1 MAKILLTDEEIQK
14 LIECIQD
21 GTEVPEDLVI
31 KLSPSFF
38 DKLRT
43 AGKFDYKELDRF
55 KIPTIE
61 YAGKRPES
69 VILAQAALTGGAAP
83 LQVVR
88 SFGESS
94 EDEWRNMIV
103 QGDNLQFLKTCYMNQ
118 DPLIKDKVKDKV
130 KLVYIDPPF
139 ATKSDFQSSEG
150 ADSYSDKVE
159 SAEFIEGLRER
170 LVYIREILDDNG
182 SIYVH
187 LDEKMSHYIKVV
199 MDEIFGKNNF
209 KREVIWHLIGI
220 SGYKS
225 LVNSYVRGHENIFY
239 YTKSSNCTFNKEYL
253 DYDEKQLKRFS
264 KVDEDGR
271 VYKPITQTRRI
282 YLDEAKGV
290 PVSDVWSDIATFQT
304 IVNSPEITG
313 YPTQKPEALLS
324 RIIKASTNEND
335 LVMDF
340 FAGSGTTAAVAE
352 KLGRRW
358 ITCDFGKHAI
368 YTMQKR
374 ILNIADSNK
383 LDTSTDKKEKY
394 NLSPKPFDIVSAGAY
409 DFSKIMNL
417 RQNKDSYI
425 SFVLGLFGLTQ
436 ENNANK
442 YKLPNIY
449 ALNNGNP
456 VEIYPVWD
464 DEYLKDVRIDEE
476 YLEQIIYASGG
487 RLKGDYYIITPET
500 CTLIGDTTIKNSQGD
515 NVYFHMLKFP
525 YKILEDVSRHFQIEE
540 QPCDANEINRLI
552 SSTGFYFNE
561 DVKIEIK
568 RRKNGFKIESFSTN
582 ILDSNKERYEG
593 LNGLSMIL
601 IDLNYNN
608 KVFNMD
614 MAVYAKDIKEDG
626 VIKISGINDNTAII
640 AIDRHGNESKVIRM

>member
-1 MAKILLTDEEIQK
+1 MAKILLTDEEIKK

-21 GTEVPEDLVI
+21 GSEVPEDLVI

-38 DKLRT
+38 DKLRS

-94 EDEWRNMIV
+94 ENEWRNMIV

-118 DPLIKDKVKDKV
+118 DPLIKDKVKGKV

-139 ATKSDFQSSEG
+139 ATKSDFKSSEG
-150 ADSYSDKVE
+150 ADSYSDKIDR
-159 SAEFIEGLRER
+159 AEFIENLRER
-170 LVYIREILDDNG
+170 IIYIREILADDG
-182 SIYVH
+182 SIFVH
-187 LDEKMSHYIKVV
+187 LDWKMAHYLKII
-199 MDEIFGKNNF
+199 MDEVFGESNF
-209 KREVIWHLIGI
+209 INEIIWYYRRWNIAANLFARNHD
-220 SGYKS
+220 
-225 LVNSYVRGHENIFY
+225 NIFY
-239 YTKSSNCTFNKEYL
+239 YSKNKGRYTFNNLYIPKSEKSSGDGKAWL
-253 DYDEKQLKRFS
+253 SIIDE
-264 KVDEDGR
+264 ETGR
-271 VYKPITQTRRI
+271 RKSV
-282 YLDEAKGV
+282 LLNEESKGV
-290 PVSDVWSDIATFQT
+290 PMPDVFEISMINPMALERRM
-304 IVNSPEITG
+304 VN
-313 YPTQKPEALLS
+313 YPTQKPEALLE
-324 RIIKASTNEND
+324 RLIKASTNEND
-335 LVMDF
+335 LIIDL

-383 LDTSTDKKEKY
+383 LDTSNNKKAKY

-425 SFVLGLFGLTQ
+425 AFVLGLFGLTQ
-436 ENNANK
+436 ESNDNK

-464 DEYLKDVRIDEE
+464 DEYLKEVRIDEE
-476 YLEQIIYASGG
+476 YLEQIVYASGG

-515 NVYFHMLKFP
+515 NIYFHMLKFP

-540 QPCDANEINRLI
+540 QPCDANDINRLI

>member
-1 MAKILLTDEEIQK
+1 MAKILLTDEEIKK

-38 DKLRT
+38 DKLRI
-43 AGKFDYKELDRF
+43 AGKFDYKELERF

-94 EDEWRNMIV
+94 ENEWRNMIV

-118 DPLIKDKVKDKV
+118 DPLIKDKVKGKV

-139 ATKSDFQSSEG
+139 ATKGDFQSSEG
-150 ADSYSDKVE
+150 ADSYSDKIDR
-159 SAEFIEGLRER
+159 AEFIESLRER
-170 LVYIREILDDNG
+170 LIYIREVLADDG
-182 SIYVH
+182 SIFVH
-187 LDEKMSHYIKVV
+187 LDLKQIHYIKIV
-199 MDEIFGKNNF
+199 MDEIFGRDKFVNEIIWYYPDNFQGNVKGFATNHNNILWYSKSKNFISNKVYVPLDKKT
-209 KREVIWHLIGI
+209 KRDKRVWSSELG
-220 SGYKS
+220 K
-225 LVNSYVRGHENIFY
+225 LVSARN
-239 YTKSSNCTFNKEYL
+239 
-253 DYDEKQLKRFS
+253 
-264 KVDEDGR
+264 EDGSL
-271 VYKPITQTRRI
+271 I
-282 YLDEAKGV
+282 YEEFTEKKAD
-290 PVSDVWSDIATFQT
+290 DVWSIGQSSTT
-304 IVNSPEITG
+304 KSHSSEYIN
-313 YPTQKPEALLS
+313 YPTQKPEELLKRS
-324 RIIKASTNEND
+324 ILASSNPGD
-335 LVMDF
+335 LIVDF

-374 ILNIADSNK
+374 ILNIADSNN
-383 LDTSTDKKEKY
+383 LDATGKKEKY
-394 NLSPKPFDIVSAGAY
+394 NLPPKPFDIISAGAY

-425 SFVLGLFGLTQ
+425 AFVLGLFGLAK
-436 ENNANK
+436 EDSVNNK
-442 YKLPNIY
+442 YKLPDIY
-449 ALNNGNP
+449 ALKDGNP

-464 DEYLKDVRIDEE
+464 DEYLKEVRIDEE
-476 YLEQIIYASGG
+476 YLEQRVYASGG

-515 NVYFHMLKFP
+515 NIYFHMLKFP

-540 QPCDANEINRLI
+540 QPCDANDINRLI

>member
-1 MAKILLTDEEIQK
+1 VWLDKNSGQPLTDWWID
-14 LIECIQD
+14 I
-21 GTEVPEDLVI
+21 
-31 KLSPSFF
+31 SP
-38 DKLRT
+38 
-43 AGKFDYKELDRF
+43 
-55 KIPTIE
+55 
-61 YAGKRPES
+61 
-69 VILAQAALTGGAAP
+69 
-83 LQVVR
+83 
-88 SFGESS
+88 
-94 EDEWRNMIV
+94 
-103 QGDNLQFLKTCYMNQ
+103 LKTHFN
-118 DPLIKDKVKDKV
+118 
-130 KLVYIDPPF
+130 
-139 ATKSDFQSSEG
+139 
-150 ADSYSDKVE
+150 E
-159 SAEFIEGLRER
+159 S
-170 LVYIREILDDNG
+170 
-182 SIYVH
+182 
-187 LDEKMSHYIKVV
+187 
-199 MDEIFGKNNF
+199 
-209 KREVIWHLIGI
+209 
-220 SGYKS
+220 
-225 LVNSYVRGHENIFY
+225 
-239 YTKSSNCTFNKEYL
+239 
-253 DYDEKQLKRFS
+253 
-264 KVDEDGR
+264 
-271 VYKPITQTRRI
+271 
-282 YLDEAKGV
+282 
-290 PVSDVWSDIATFQT
+290 
-304 IVNSPEITG
+304 TG
-313 YPTQKPEALLS
+313 YPTQKPEELLA
-324 RIIKASTNEND
+324 RIINASTNEGD

-383 LDTSTDKKEKY
+383 LDTSNNKKAKY

-425 SFVLGLFGLTQ
+425 AFVLGLFGLTQ
-436 ENNANK
+436 ESNDNK

-464 DEYLKDVRIDEE
+464 DEYLKEVRIDEE
-476 YLEQIIYASGG
+476 YLEQIVYASGG

-515 NVYFHMLKFP
+515 NIYFHMLKFP

-540 QPCDANEINRLI
+540 QPCDANDINRLI

>member
-1 MAKILLTDEEIQK
+1 MAKTLLTDEEIQK
-14 LIECIQD
+14 LIVCIQD

-43 AGKFDYKELDRF
+43 AGKFDYKGLDRF

-88 SFGESS
+88 SFDESS
-94 EDEWRNMIV
+94 EDERRNMIV
-103 QGDNLQFLKTCYMNQ
+103 QGDNLQFLKTCYINQ
-118 DPLIKDKVKDKV
+118 DPLIKDKVKGKV

-139 ATKSDFQSSEG
+139 ATKSDFQSSDG
-150 ADSYSDKVE
+150 ADSYSDKIDR
-159 SAEFIEGLRER
+159 AEFIENLRER
-170 LVYIREILDDNG
+170 IIYIREILADDG
-182 SIYVH
+182 SLYVH
-187 LDEKMSHYIKVV
+187 LDQKMSHYIKLMLDDV
-199 MDEIFGKNNF
+199 FGKERFIN
-209 KREVIWHLIGI
+209 EIIWSYRTGKGGKGEFNKQHDNILLYGKNKDRIFNPQKE
-220 SGYKS
+220 KS
-225 LVNSYVRGHENIFY
+225 
-239 YTKSSNCTFNKEYL
+239 YTKAKGRKAGVVNYGVADTEFFE
-253 DYDEKQLKRFS
+253 
-264 KVDEDGR
+264 DEDG
-271 VYKPITQTRRI
+271 VYRWSEMR
-282 YLDEAKGV
+282 
-290 PVSDVWSDIATFQT
+290 DVWDIPY
-304 IVNSPEITG
+304 INSQAKERLG
-313 YPTQKPEALLS
+313 YPTQKPEALIE
-324 RIIKASTNEND
+324 RIIKASSNPGD
-335 LVMDF
+335 IVMDLF
-340 FAGSGTTAAVAE
+340 GGSGTTAAVAE

-394 NLSPKPFDIVSAGAY
+394 NLSPKPFYIVSAGAY

-425 SFVLGLFGLTQ
+425 SFVLGLFGLIQ
-436 ENNANK
+436 ENNVNK

-456 VEIYPVWD
+456 VEIFPVWD
-464 DEYLKDVRIDEE
+464 DEYLKEVRIDEE

-500 CTLIGDTTIKNSQGD
+500 CTLIADTTIKNSQGD

-540 QPCDANEINRLI
+540 QPCDANDINRLI

-568 RRKNGFKIESFSTN
+568 RIKNGLKIESFSTN
-582 ILDSNKERYEG
+582 ILDSKKERYEG

-601 IDLNYNN
+601 IDLNYND

-626 VIKISGINDNTAII
+626 IIKISGINDNSAII

>member
-1 MAKILLTDEEIQK
+1 MAKVLLTDEEIQK

-38 DKLRT
+38 DKLRS

-61 YAGKRPES
+61 YAGKRSES

-94 EDEWRNMIV
+94 ENEWRNMIV

-118 DPLIKDKVKDKV
+118 DPLIKDKVKGKV

-139 ATKSDFQSSEG
+139 ATKSDFKSSEG
-150 ADSYSDKVE
+150 VDSYSDKVDK
-159 SAEFIEGLRER
+159 SEFLETLRER
-170 LVYIREILDDNG
+170 LIYIKELLAIDG

-187 LDEKMSHYIKVV
+187 LDQKMSHYVKVIL
-199 MDEIFGKNNF
+199 DEIFDKSNFRNEIAWCYTGPSQASNYYPRKHDTILFYSKGNNNYFNTPRIAHKSGVHNTGKLFGNTEED
-209 KREVIWHLIGI
+209 KDLKVELESKGKKVEDWWIDIW
-220 SGYKS
+220 SCDRYRDE
-225 LVNSYVRGHENIFY
+225 LVN
-239 YTKSSNCTFNKEYL
+239 
-253 DYDEKQLKRFS
+253 
-264 KVDEDGR
+264 
-271 VYKPITQTRRI
+271 
-282 YLDEAKGV
+282 
-290 PVSDVWSDIATFQT
+290 
-304 IVNSPEITG
+304 
-313 YPTQKPEALLS
+313 YPTQKPEALLK
-324 RIIKASTNEND
+324 RIIEASSEEND
-335 LVMDF
+335 IVLDCF
-340 FAGSGTTAAVAE
+340 SGSGTTAAVAE

-464 DEYLKDVRIDEE
+464 DEYLKEVRIDEE
-476 YLEQIIYASGG
+476 YLEQIVYASGG
-487 RLKGDYYIITPET
+487 RLKGDYYIVTPET

-540 QPCDANEINRLI
+540 QPCNANDINKLI

-568 RRKNGFKIESFSTN
+568 RNKNGLKIESFSTN
-582 ILDSNKERYEG
+582 ILDSKKERYEG
-593 LNGLSMIL
+593 LDGLSMIL
-601 IDLNYNN
+601 IDLNYND

-626 VIKISGINDNTAII
+626 HVKITGINDNSAII

>member
-1 MAKILLTDEEIQK
+1 MAKVLLTDEEIQK

-38 DKLRT
+38 DKLRS

-61 YAGKRPES
+61 YAGKRSES

-94 EDEWRNMIV
+94 ENEWRNMIV

-118 DPLIKDKVKDKV
+118 DPLIKDKVKGKV

-150 ADSYSDKVE
+150 ADSYSDKIDR
-159 SAEFIEGLRER
+159 AEFIESLRER
-170 LVYIREILDDNG
+170 LIYMKEILADDG
-182 SIYVH
+182 SIFVH
-187 LDEKMSHYIKVV
+187 LDWKMAHYLKII
-199 MDEIFGKNNF
+199 MDEVFGESNF
-209 KREVIWHLIGI
+209 INEIIWYYRRWNIAANLFARNHD
-220 SGYKS
+220 
-225 LVNSYVRGHENIFY
+225 NIFY
-239 YTKSSNCTFNKEYL
+239 YSKNKGRYTFNNLYIPKSEKSSGDGKAWL
-253 DYDEKQLKRFS
+253 SIIDE
-264 KVDEDGR
+264 ETGR
-271 VYKPITQTRRI
+271 RKSVL
-282 YLDEAKGV
+282 LDEESKGV
-290 PVSDVWSDIATFQT
+290 PMPDVFEISMINPMALERRM
-304 IVNSPEITG
+304 VN
-313 YPTQKPEALLS
+313 YPTQKPEALLE
-324 RIIKASTNEND
+324 RLIKASTNEND
-335 LVMDF
+335 LIIDL

-383 LDTSTDKKEKY
+383 LDTSNNKKEKY

-464 DEYLKDVRIDEE
+464 DEYLKEVRIDEE
-476 YLEQIIYASGG
+476 YLEQIVYASGG

-540 QPCDANEINRLI
+540 QPCNANDINRLI

-568 RRKNGFKIESFSTN
+568 RIKNGLRIESFSTN
-582 ILDSNKERYEG
+582 ILDSKKERYEG
-593 LNGLSMIL
+593 LDGLSMIL
-601 IDLNYNN
+601 IDLNYNG

-626 VIKISGINDNTAII
+626 HVKITGINDNSAII

>member
-1 MAKILLTDEEIQK
+1 MAKLLLTDEEIQK
-14 LIECIQD
+14 LIECIQE
-21 GTEVPEDLVI
+21 GTEVPEELVI

-94 EDEWRNMIV
+94 KDEWRNMIV

-118 DPLIKDKVKDKV
+118 DPLIKDKVKGKV

-139 ATKSDFQSSEG
+139 ATKGDFKSPEG
-150 ADSYSDKVE
+150 ADSYSDRIDR
-159 SAEFIEGLRER
+159 AEFIEATRER
-170 LVYIREILDDNG
+170 LIYIREILSEDG
-182 SIYVH
+182 GLFIH
-187 LDEKMSHYIKVV
+187 LDEKMSHYMKVV
-199 MDEIFGKNNF
+199 IDEIFGKENF
-209 KREVIWHLIGI
+209 VNEIIWRYRRWPSKSRCFQKMHDVIFWYAKNINSSRTWSQLFEELSPSSIKQWKGKKRTDVKSEMGTRHSEIGQEI
-220 SGYKS
+220 SLGA
-225 LVNSYVRGHENIFY
+225 
-239 YTKSSNCTFNKEYL
+239 
-253 DYDEKQLKRFS
+253 
-264 KVDEDGR
+264 
-271 VYKPITQTRRI
+271 PM
-282 YLDEAKGV
+282 
-290 PVSDVWSDIATFQT
+290 SDVW
-304 IVNSPEITG
+304 EISQITAPFNEYTR
-313 YPTQKPEALLS
+313 YPTQKPELLIE
-324 RIIKASTNEND
+324 RFINATTEKDD
-335 LVMDF
+335 LVVDF
-340 FAGSGTTAAVAE
+340 FGGSGTTAAVAE

-436 ENNANK
+436 ENNANNK

-464 DEYLKDVRIDEE
+464 DEYLKEVRIDEE

-540 QPCDANEINRLI
+540 QPCNANDINKLI

-568 RRKNGFKIESFSTN
+568 RIKNGLKIESFSTN
-582 ILDSNKERYEG
+582 ILDSKKERYEG

-601 IDLNYNN
+601 IDLNYND

>member
-1 MAKILLTDEEIQK
+1 MAKILLTDEEIKK

-21 GTEVPEDLVI
+21 GSEVPEDLVI

-38 DKLRT
+38 DKLRS

-94 EDEWRNMIV
+94 ENEWRNMIV

-118 DPLIKDKVKDKV
+118 DPLIKDKVKGKV

-139 ATKSDFQSSEG
+139 ATKSDFKSSEG
-150 ADSYSDKVE
+150 ADSYSDKIDR
-159 SAEFIEGLRER
+159 AEFIENLRER
-170 LVYIREILDDNG
+170 IIYIREILADDG
-182 SIYVH
+182 SIFVH
-187 LDEKMSHYIKVV
+187 LDWKMAHYLKII
-199 MDEIFGKNNF
+199 MDEVFGESNF
-209 KREVIWHLIGI
+209 INEIIWYYRRWNIAANLFARNHD
-220 SGYKS
+220 
-225 LVNSYVRGHENIFY
+225 NIFY
-239 YTKSSNCTFNKEYL
+239 YSKNKGRYTFNNLYIPKSEKSSGDGKAWL
-253 DYDEKQLKRFS
+253 SIIDE
-264 KVDEDGR
+264 ETGR
-271 VYKPITQTRRI
+271 RKSV
-282 YLDEAKGV
+282 LLNEESKGV
-290 PVSDVWSDIATFQT
+290 PMPDVFEISMINPMALERRM
-304 IVNSPEITG
+304 VN
-313 YPTQKPEALLS
+313 YPTQKPEALLE
-324 RIIKASTNEND
+324 RLIKASTNEND
-335 LVMDF
+335 LIIDL

-383 LDTSTDKKEKY
+383 LDTSNNKKEKY

-425 SFVLGLFGLTQ
+425 AFVLGLFGLTQ
-436 ENNANK
+436 ECNDNK

-464 DEYLKDVRIDEE
+464 DEYLKEVRIDEE
-476 YLEQIIYASGG
+476 YLEQIVYASGG

-515 NVYFHMLKFP
+515 NIYFHMLKFP

-540 QPCDANEINRLI
+540 QPCDANDINRLI

>member
-94 EDEWRNMIV
+94 ENEWRNMIV

-118 DPLIKDKVKDKV
+118 DPLIKDKVKGKV

-139 ATKSDFQSSEG
+139 ATKSDFQASDG
-150 ADSYSDKVE
+150 ADSYSDKIDR
-159 SAEFIEGLRER
+159 AEFIESLRER
-170 LVYIREILDDNG
+170 LIYIREVLADDG
-182 SIYVH
+182 SIFVH
-187 LDEKMSHYIKVV
+187 LDLKQIHYIKIV
-199 MDEIFGKNNF
+199 MDEIFGRDKFVNEIIWYYPDNFQGNVKGFATNHNNILWYSKSKNFISNKVYVPLDKKT
-209 KREVIWHLIGI
+209 KRDKRVWSSELG
-220 SGYKS
+220 K
-225 LVNSYVRGHENIFY
+225 LVSARN
-239 YTKSSNCTFNKEYL
+239 
-253 DYDEKQLKRFS
+253 
-264 KVDEDGR
+264 EDGSL
-271 VYKPITQTRRI
+271 I
-282 YLDEAKGV
+282 YEEFTEKKAD
-290 PVSDVWSDIATFQT
+290 DVWSIGQSSTT
-304 IVNSPEITG
+304 KSHSSEYIN
-313 YPTQKPEALLS
+313 YPTQKPEELLKRS
-324 RIIKASTNEND
+324 ILASSNPGD
-335 LVMDF
+335 LIVDF

-374 ILNIADSNK
+374 ILNIADSNN
-383 LDTSTDKKEKY
+383 LDATGKKEKY
-394 NLSPKPFDIVSAGAY
+394 NLPPKPFDIISAGAY

-425 SFVLGLFGLTQ
+425 AFVLGLFGLAK
-436 ENNANK
+436 EDSVNNK
-442 YKLPNIY
+442 YKLPDIY
-449 ALNNGNP
+449 ALKDGNP

-464 DEYLKDVRIDEE
+464 DEYLKEVRIDEE
-476 YLEQIIYASGG
+476 YLEQRVYASGG

-515 NVYFHMLKFP
+515 NIYFHMLKFP

>member
-1 MAKILLTDEEIQK
+1 
-14 LIECIQD
+14 
-21 GTEVPEDLVI
+21 
-31 KLSPSFF
+31 
-38 DKLRT
+38 
-43 AGKFDYKELDRF
+43 
-55 KIPTIE
+55 
-61 YAGKRPES
+61 
-69 VILAQAALTGGAAP
+69 
-83 LQVVR
+83 
-88 SFGESS
+88 
-94 EDEWRNMIV
+94 
-103 QGDNLQFLKTCYMNQ
+103 MNQ
-118 DPLIKDKVKDKV
+118 DPLIKDKVKCKV

-150 ADSYSDKVE
+150 ADSYSDKIDR
-159 SAEFIEGLRER
+159 AEFIESLRER
-170 LVYIREILDDNG
+170 LIYMKEILADDG
-182 SIYVH
+182 SIFVH
-187 LDEKMSHYIKVV
+187 LDWKMAHYLKII
-199 MDEIFGKNNF
+199 MDEVFGESNF
-209 KREVIWHLIGI
+209 INEIIWYYRRWNIAANLFARNHD
-220 SGYKS
+220 
-225 LVNSYVRGHENIFY
+225 NIFY
-239 YTKSSNCTFNKEYL
+239 YSKNKGRYTFNNLYIPKSEKSSGDGKAWL
-253 DYDEKQLKRFS
+253 SIIDE
-264 KVDEDGR
+264 ETGR
-271 VYKPITQTRRI
+271 RKSVL
-282 YLDEAKGV
+282 LDEESKGV
-290 PVSDVWSDIATFQT
+290 PMPDVFEISMINPMALERRM
-304 IVNSPEITG
+304 VN
-313 YPTQKPEALLS
+313 YPTQKPEALLE
-324 RIIKASTNEND
+324 RLIKASTNEND
-335 LVMDF
+335 LIIDL

-383 LDTSTDKKEKY
+383 LDTSNNKKEKY

-464 DEYLKDVRIDEE
+464 DEYLKEVRIDEE
-476 YLEQIIYASGG
+476 YLEQIVYASGG

-540 QPCDANEINRLI
+540 QPCNANDINRLI

-568 RRKNGFKIESFSTN
+568 RIKNGLKIESFSTN
-582 ILDSNKERYEG
+582 ILGSKKERYEG

-601 IDLNYNN
+601 IDLNYND

-626 VIKISGINDNTAII
+626 HVKISGINDKSAII

>member
-1 MAKILLTDEEIQK
+1 MAKILLTDEEIKK

-38 DKLRT
+38 DKLRI
-43 AGKFDYKELDRF
+43 AGKFDYKELERF

-83 LQVVR
+83 LQIVR

-94 EDEWRNMIV
+94 ENEWRNMIV

-118 DPLIKDKVKDKV
+118 DPLIKDKVKGKV

-139 ATKSDFQSSEG
+139 ATKGDFQSSEG
-150 ADSYSDKVE
+150 ADSYSDKIDR
-159 SAEFIEGLRER
+159 AEFIESLRER
-170 LVYIREILDDNG
+170 LIYIREVLADDG
-182 SIYVH
+182 SIFVH
-187 LDEKMSHYIKVV
+187 LDLKQIHYIKIV
-199 MDEIFGKNNF
+199 MDEIFGRDKFVNEIIWYYPDNFQGNVKGFATNHNNILWYSKSKNFISNKVYVPLDKKT
-209 KREVIWHLIGI
+209 KRDKRVWSSELG
-220 SGYKS
+220 K
-225 LVNSYVRGHENIFY
+225 LVSARN
-239 YTKSSNCTFNKEYL
+239 
-253 DYDEKQLKRFS
+253 
-264 KVDEDGR
+264 EDGSL
-271 VYKPITQTRRI
+271 I
-282 YLDEAKGV
+282 YEEFTEKKAD
-290 PVSDVWSDIATFQT
+290 DVWSIGQSSTT
-304 IVNSPEITG
+304 KSHSSEYIN
-313 YPTQKPEALLS
+313 YPTQKPEELLKRS
-324 RIIKASTNEND
+324 ILASSNPGD
-335 LVMDF
+335 LIVDF

-374 ILNIADSNK
+374 ILNIADSNN
-383 LDTSTDKKEKY
+383 LDATGKKEKY
-394 NLSPKPFDIVSAGAY
+394 NLPPKPFDIISAGAY

-425 SFVLGLFGLTQ
+425 AFVLGLFGLAK
-436 ENNANK
+436 EDSVNNK
-442 YKLPNIY
+442 YKLPDIY
-449 ALNNGNP
+449 ALKDGNP

-464 DEYLKDVRIDEE
+464 DEYLKEVRIDEE
-476 YLEQIIYASGG
+476 YLEQRVYASGG

-515 NVYFHMLKFP
+515 NIYFHMLKFP

-540 QPCDANEINRLI
+540 QPCDANDINRLI

>member
-1 MAKILLTDEEIQK
+1 MAKILLTDEEIKK

-38 DKLRT
+38 DKLRI
-43 AGKFDYKELDRF
+43 AGKFDYKELERF

-94 EDEWRNMIV
+94 ENEWRNMIV

-118 DPLIKDKVKDKV
+118 DPLIKDKVKGKV

-139 ATKSDFQSSEG
+139 ATKGDFQSSEG
-150 ADSYSDKVE
+150 ADSYSDKIDR
-159 SAEFIEGLRER
+159 AEFIESLRER
-170 LVYIREILDDNG
+170 LIYIREVLADDG
-182 SIYVH
+182 SIFVH
-187 LDEKMSHYIKVV
+187 LDLKQIHYIKIV
-199 MDEIFGKNNF
+199 MDEIFGRDKFVNEIIWYYPDNFQGNVKGFATNHNNILWYSKSKNFISNKVYVPLDKKT
-209 KREVIWHLIGI
+209 KRDKRVWSSELG
-220 SGYKS
+220 K
-225 LVNSYVRGHENIFY
+225 LVSARN
-239 YTKSSNCTFNKEYL
+239 
-253 DYDEKQLKRFS
+253 
-264 KVDEDGR
+264 EDGSL
-271 VYKPITQTRRI
+271 I
-282 YLDEAKGV
+282 YEEFTEKKAD
-290 PVSDVWSDIATFQT
+290 DVWSIGQSSTT
-304 IVNSPEITG
+304 KSHSSEYIN
-313 YPTQKPEALLS
+313 YPTQKPEELLKRS
-324 RIIKASTNEND
+324 ILASSNPGD
-335 LVMDF
+335 LIVDF

-374 ILNIADSNK
+374 ILNIADSNN
-383 LDTSTDKKEKY
+383 LDATGKKEKY
-394 NLSPKPFDIVSAGAY
+394 NLPPKPFDIISAGAY

-425 SFVLGLFGLTQ
+425 AFVLGLFGLAK
-436 ENNANK
+436 EDSVNNK
-442 YKLPNIY
+442 YKLPDIY
-449 ALNNGNP
+449 ALKDGNP

-464 DEYLKDVRIDEE
+464 DEYLKEVRIDEE

-540 QPCDANEINRLI
+540 QPCDANDINRLI

>member
-1 MAKILLTDEEIQK
+1 MAKVLLTDEEIQK

-38 DKLRT
+38 DKLRS

-61 YAGKRPES
+61 YAGKRSES

-94 EDEWRNMIV
+94 ENEWRNMIV

-118 DPLIKDKVKDKV
+118 DPLIKDKVKCKV

-150 ADSYSDKVE
+150 ADSYSDKIDR
-159 SAEFIEGLRER
+159 AEFIESLRER
-170 LVYIREILDDNG
+170 LIYMKEILADDG
-182 SIYVH
+182 SIFVH
-187 LDEKMSHYIKVV
+187 LDWKMAHYLKII
-199 MDEIFGKNNF
+199 MDEVFGESNF
-209 KREVIWHLIGI
+209 INEIIWYYRRWNIAANLFARNHD
-220 SGYKS
+220 
-225 LVNSYVRGHENIFY
+225 NIFY
-239 YTKSSNCTFNKEYL
+239 YSKNKGRYTFNNLYIPKSEKSSGDGKAWL
-253 DYDEKQLKRFS
+253 SIIDE
-264 KVDEDGR
+264 ETGR
-271 VYKPITQTRRI
+271 RKSVL
-282 YLDEAKGV
+282 LDEESKGV
-290 PVSDVWSDIATFQT
+290 PMPDVFEISMINPMALERRM
-304 IVNSPEITG
+304 VN
-313 YPTQKPEALLS
+313 YPTQKPEALLE
-324 RIIKASTNEND
+324 RLIKASTNEND
-335 LVMDF
+335 LIIDL

-383 LDTSTDKKEKY
+383 LDTSNNKKEKY

-464 DEYLKDVRIDEE
+464 DEYLKEVRIDEE
-476 YLEQIIYASGG
+476 YLEQIVYASGG

-540 QPCDANEINRLI
+540 QPCNANDINRLI

-568 RRKNGFKIESFSTN
+568 RIKNGLKIESFSTN
-582 ILDSNKERYEG
+582 ILGSKKERYEG

-601 IDLNYNN
+601 IDLNYND

-626 VIKISGINDNTAII
+626 HVKISGINDKSAII

>member
-1 MAKILLTDEEIQK
+1 MAKVLLTDEEIQK

-38 DKLRT
+38 DKLRI
-43 AGKFDYKELDRF
+43 AGKFDYKELERF

-61 YAGKRPES
+61 YAGKRSES

-94 EDEWRNMIV
+94 ENEWRNMIV

-118 DPLIKDKVKDKV
+118 DPIIKDKVKGKV

-150 ADSYSDKVE
+150 VESYSDKIDN
-159 SAEFIEGLRER
+159 SEFIEGLRER
-170 LVYIREILDDNG
+170 LIFIREIMADDG
-182 SIYVH
+182 CIFVH
-187 LDEKMSHYIKVV
+187 LDWKKVHYIKIIL
-199 MDEIFGKNNF
+199 DEIFNPNRFRNQIIWKYFGPTSTEKNF
-209 KREVIWHLIGI
+209 PRKHDTIL
-220 SGYKS
+220 
-225 LVNSYVRGHENIFY
+225 F
-239 YTKSSNCTFNKEYL
+239 YTKSDVYYFDSSETL
-253 DYDEKQLKRFS
+253 VDYDEKAIKRYDKIDENGDRYKIYYDKDGSERRAYLKKGKPTDVFNIPFVQGTS
-264 KVDEDGR
+264 KER
-271 VYKPITQTRRI
+271 
-282 YLDEAKGV
+282 L
-290 PVSDVWSDIATFQT
+290 
-304 IVNSPEITG
+304 G
-313 YPTQKPEALLS
+313 YPTQKPEELIKI
-324 RIIKASTNEND
+324 IIKTCSQEGD

-340 FAGSGTTAAVAE
+340 FGGSGTTAAVAE

-383 LDTSTDKKEKY
+383 LDTSNNKKEKY

-417 RQNKDSYI
+417 RQNKESYI
-425 SFVLGLFGLTQ
+425 AFVLGLFGLVQ
-436 ENNANK
+436 EKSANK

-456 VEIYPVWD
+456 VEIYPVWE
-464 DEYLKDVRIDEE
+464 DEYLKEVRIDEE
-476 YLEQIIYASGG
+476 YLEQIVYASGG

-540 QPCDANEINRLI
+540 QPCNANDINRLI

-568 RRKNGFKIESFSTN
+568 RIKNGLRIESFSTN

-593 LNGLSMIL
+593 LDGLSMIL
-601 IDLNYNN
+601 IDLNYNG

-626 VIKISGINDNTAII
+626 HVKISGINDNSAII

>member
-1 MAKILLTDEEIQK
+1 MAKILLTDEEIKK

-21 GTEVPEDLVI
+21 GSEVPEDLVI

-38 DKLRT
+38 DKLRS

-94 EDEWRNMIV
+94 ENEWRNMIV

-118 DPLIKDKVKDKV
+118 DPIIKDKVKGKV

-139 ATKSDFQSSEG
+139 ATKSDFKSSEG
-150 ADSYSDKVE
+150 VDSYSDKVDK
-159 SAEFIEGLRER
+159 SEFLETLRER
-170 LVYIREILDDNG
+170 LIYIKELLAIDG

-187 LDEKMSHYIKVV
+187 LDQKMSHYVKVIL
-199 MDEIFGKNNF
+199 DEIFDKSNFRNEIAWCYTGPSQASNYYPRKHDTILFYSKGNNNYFNTPRIAHKSGVHNTGKLFGNTEED
-209 KREVIWHLIGI
+209 KDLKVELESKGKKVEDWWIDIW
-220 SGYKS
+220 SCDRYRDE
-225 LVNSYVRGHENIFY
+225 LVN
-239 YTKSSNCTFNKEYL
+239 
-253 DYDEKQLKRFS
+253 
-264 KVDEDGR
+264 
-271 VYKPITQTRRI
+271 
-282 YLDEAKGV
+282 
-290 PVSDVWSDIATFQT
+290 
-304 IVNSPEITG
+304 
-313 YPTQKPEALLS
+313 YPTQKPEALLK
-324 RIIKASTNEND
+324 RIIEASSEEND
-335 LVMDF
+335 IVLDCF
-340 FAGSGTTAAVAE
+340 SGSGTTAAVAE

-374 ILNIADSNK
+374 ILNIAESNK
-383 LDTSTDKKEKY
+383 LDTSSDKKAKY
-394 NLSPKPFDIVSAGAY
+394 NMPPKPFDIVSVGAY

-425 SFVLGLFGLTQ
+425 AFVLGLFGLAK
-436 ENNANK
+436 EDSINNK

-449 ALNNGNP
+449 ALKNGNP

-464 DEYLKDVRIDEE
+464 DEYLKEVRIDEE
-476 YLEQIIYASGG
+476 YLEQIVYASGG

-540 QPCDANEINRLI
+540 QPCNANDINRLI

-568 RRKNGFKIESFSTN
+568 RIKNGFKIESFSTN
-582 ILDSNKERYEG
+582 ILDSKKERYEG
-593 LNGLSMIL
+593 LSGLSMIL
-601 IDLNYNN
+601 IDLNYND

-626 VIKISGINDNTAII
+626 HVKISGINDNSAII

>member
-1 MAKILLTDEEIQK
+1 MAKILLTDEEIKK

-38 DKLRT
+38 DKLRS

-94 EDEWRNMIV
+94 ENEWRNMIV

-118 DPLIKDKVKDKV
+118 DPLIKDKVKGKV

-139 ATKSDFQSSEG
+139 ATKSDFQASDG
-150 ADSYSDKVE
+150 ADSYSDKIDR
-159 SAEFIEGLRER
+159 AEFIESLRER
-170 LVYIREILDDNG
+170 LIYIREVLADDG
-182 SIYVH
+182 SIFVH
-187 LDEKMSHYIKVV
+187 LDLKQIHYIKIV
-199 MDEIFGKNNF
+199 MDEIFGRDKFVNEIIWYYPDNFQGNVKGFATNHNNILWYSKSKNFISNKVYVPLDKKT
-209 KREVIWHLIGI
+209 KRDKRVWSSELG
-220 SGYKS
+220 K
-225 LVNSYVRGHENIFY
+225 LVSARN
-239 YTKSSNCTFNKEYL
+239 
-253 DYDEKQLKRFS
+253 
-264 KVDEDGR
+264 EDGSL
-271 VYKPITQTRRI
+271 I
-282 YLDEAKGV
+282 YEEFTEKKAD
-290 PVSDVWSDIATFQT
+290 DVWSIGQSSTT
-304 IVNSPEITG
+304 KSHSSEYIN
-313 YPTQKPEALLS
+313 YPTQKPEELLKRS
-324 RIIKASTNEND
+324 ILASSNPGD
-335 LVMDF
+335 LIVDF

-374 ILNIADSNK
+374 ILNIADSNN
-383 LDTSTDKKEKY
+383 LDATGKKEKY
-394 NLSPKPFDIVSAGAY
+394 NLPPKPFDIISAGAY

-425 SFVLGLFGLTQ
+425 AFVLGLFGLAK
-436 ENNANK
+436 EDSVNNK
-442 YKLPNIY
+442 YKLPDIY
-449 ALNNGNP
+449 ALKDGNP

-464 DEYLKDVRIDEE
+464 DEYLKEVRIDEE
-476 YLEQIIYASGG
+476 YLEQRVYASGG

-515 NVYFHMLKFP
+515 NIYFHMLKFP

-540 QPCDANEINRLI
+540 QPCDANDINRLI